1 MFGGAGTAK
10 GACGGVGATP
20 RPFAGSEVGLLFRY
34 GRVWLRFAEM
44 LSKIRQEFRRAVTR
58 AELKEGVLSK
68 SNMYS

>member
-1 MFGGAGTAK
+1 MALRWDCFSDM
-10 GACGGVGATP
+10 VG
-20 RPFAGSEVGLLFRY
+20 SV
-34 GRVWLRFAEM
+34 LRFAEM